1 MYTSLSLSIESFILI
16 MSLSCVIALVS
27 LKSLLLYYCKQL
39 VQALGPL
46 TGKDGPI
53 QFFQINT
60 ILSMIL
66 MFLQFCGCKTTFYIA
81 DSFSLSNCPISF

>member
-1 MYTSLSLSIESFILI
+1 M
-16 MSLSCVIALVS
+16 IALVS

-39 VQALGPL
+39 IQALGPL

-60 ILSMIL
+60 ILSMML
-66 MFLQFCGCKTTFYIA
+66 MFFCNIDIDIDTVIVVWKASVHFASVWILCK
-81 DSFSLSNCPISF
+81 

>member
-1 MYTSLSLSIESFILI
+1 M
-16 MSLSCVIALVS
+16 IALVS

-39 VQALGPL
+39 IQALGPL

-60 ILSMIL
+60 IPSMIL
-66 MFLQFCGCKTTFYIA
+66 MFFCNIDIDIDTVIVVLKASIHFANVWILCK
-81 DSFSLSNCPISF
+81 